1 MALVKDYRRFHLLS
15 IRLVLLSGLGV
26 IAGGLIAVQ
35 SVLNSSLGQRIGNLG
50 SVLALTFIS
59 VGVLIILLLVFP
71 STANF
76 DNLPGISEWYLY
88 FGGVLGVGI
97 LAAPI
102 FLVPRI
108 GTTST
113 LIAIVLG
120 QSLFALLI
128 DHFGLFA
135 SPKIEINLARG
146 IGVLLV
152 AAGAYL
158 VGR

>member
-1 MALVKDYRRFHLLS
+1 M
-15 IRLVLLSGLGV
+15 
-26 IAGGLIAVQ
+26 
-35 SVLNSSLGQRIGNLG
+35 
-50 SVLALTFIS
+50 
-59 VGVLIILLLVFP
+59 
-71 STANF
+71 
-76 DNLPGISEWYLY
+76 YLY
-88 FGGVLGVGI
+88 FGGVLGVAI

-102 FLVPRI
+102 YLVPRI

-120 QSLFALLI
+120 QSLIALLI
-128 DHFGLFA
+128 DHFGFFA

-152 AAGAYL
+152 AVGAYL